1 MPKVTTDQIKA
12 LGRKRGEL
20 NITVSEMARQTD
32 VSRWTLDNILSG
44 RSVMIRTE
52 TMNKLNGW
60 LYQHV

>member
-52 TMNKLNGW
+52 TMNKLNSW